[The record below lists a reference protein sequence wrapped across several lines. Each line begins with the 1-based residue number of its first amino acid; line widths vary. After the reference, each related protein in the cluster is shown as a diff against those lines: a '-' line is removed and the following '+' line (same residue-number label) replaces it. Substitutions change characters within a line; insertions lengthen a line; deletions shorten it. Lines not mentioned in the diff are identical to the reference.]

1 MYWETVVFV
10 ICLSVVITLIPN
22 KSNFPEIYF
31 VPVIVAL
38 MTKYSM
44 GDWDKGYAW
53 TRSDIWYWVSILIVS
68 YITVFFISRY
78 S

>member
-1 MYWETVVFV
+1 MYIETIIFV

-22 KSNFPEIYF
+22 KSNFPTIYI

-44 GDWDKGYAW
+44 GDWDKGYVF

-68 YITVFFISRY
+68 YITTFCISRY
-78 S
+78 T